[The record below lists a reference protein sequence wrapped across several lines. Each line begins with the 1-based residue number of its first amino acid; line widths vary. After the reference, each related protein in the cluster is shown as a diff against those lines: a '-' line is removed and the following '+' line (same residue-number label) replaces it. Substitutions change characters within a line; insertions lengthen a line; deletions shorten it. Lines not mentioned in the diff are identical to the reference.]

1 MIRRLALPTLMVL
14 AVSLPVAGQ
23 SPPASPGVTA
33 STPPS
38 PTSSASSAVGSPDP
52 AQADVCRSLEILPER
67 CYLAGSV
74 RITTRGAVR
83 DSVTW
88 PLEKGV
94 GATSD
99 DIPSIALWY
108 GLADDPRLAIDL
120 PGVPGASTTPR
131 DGDSAGR
138 GEAQVWWSM
147 PDSVA
152 GYGHACSLRYEA
164 DAVGRLT
171 GVIRCPRERTEHGRR
186 YRVDVDLRRG
196 PTGARPAADAG
207 ADAGSRAAI
216 PRRHGL
222 PPAGCCGH
230 RGRADLKSGS
240 VLLLDAGPGQ
250 CVGIAGDQEVAFVA
264 VDESATAA
272 DLVPTAGSGARPVD
286 PLLLELGDAA
296 SAASCAWPD
305 GRASSSAASCRG
317 SSLLAVSLS
326 SDDPA
331 TDDALLAGLLTAALD
346 RTRRGLPAVEP
357 DYLGAA
363 SRPRQ
368 QPPDHRS
375 GRVE

>member
-74 RITTRGAVR
+74 RITAHGAVR

-88 PLEKGV
+88 PLVKGV

-138 GEAQVWWSM
+138 GEAQVWWSI
-147 PDSVA
+147 PGSVA

-164 DAVGRLT
+164 DPMGRLT
-171 GVIRCPRERTEHGRR
+171 GVVRCPRERTEHGRR
-186 YRVDVDLRRG
+186 YRVDVAFDAEPLVPGPLPTPEPTPAPSPPSLADMACRLLDAEDIEAAADLR
-196 PTGARPAADAG
+196 TG
-207 ADAGSRAAI
+207 S
-216 PRRHGL
+216 L
-222 PPAGCCGH
+222 M
-230 RGRADLKSGS
+230 
-240 VLLLDAGPGQ
+240 LLDAGPGQ
-250 CVGIAGDQEVAFVA
+250 CVGFAGDREVAFIA
-264 VDESATAA
+264 VDESATSA
-272 DLVPTAGSGARPVD
+272 DLVPSSEYRGATCE

-296 SAASCAWPD
+296 SAGSCAWPD
-305 GRASSSAASCRG
+305 GREVVVG
-317 SSLLAVSLS
+317 SVLSGVNLLTVSLS
-326 SDDPA
+326 SDDRDRDTLLPEVA
-331 TDDALLAGLLTAALD
+331 TLLSTALD
-346 RTRRGLPAVEP
+346 RLP
-357 DYLGAA
+357 
-363 SRPRQ
+363 
-368 QPPDHRS
+368 
-375 GRVE
+375 